1 MKKKFLVMMKII
13 MVVMI
18 IMMMNSDLD
27 GDDDDNVS
35 SGVFNSS
42 KGNQY
47 NDYMNGMYANDP
59 HSDEYNYIQWKSV

>member
-1 MKKKFLVMMKII
+1 
-13 MVVMI
+13 MI

-42 KGNQY
+42 KGN
-47 NDYMNGMYANDP
+47 
-59 HSDEYNYIQWKSV
+59 